1 MFLISVLWLRG
12 MDHKQEL
19 LCPPPRSK
27 SHGKQASPLQAGARS
42 TRRGLRV
49 EVVYSLGRS
58 FVGQMVFDLFSYPTH
73 LFKVIGDVDF
83 LDAMEVV
90 E

>member
-1 MFLISVLWLRG
+1 
-12 MDHKQEL
+12 
-19 LCPPPRSK
+19 
-27 SHGKQASPLQAGARS
+27 
-42 TRRGLRV
+42 
-49 EVVYSLGRS
+49 VVYSLGRS